1 MKSSSC
7 IQRERFVMA
16 KNKMVTCKTCGQEIA
31 KSAKVC
37 PNCGAKQ
44 KGGKLKIILI
54 VVVALIVIGALS
66 SGGNKSKKTDSS
78 SSSEKTEQ
86 AAEQKTNEQKPE
98 EEEAKQ
104 KPEEKEGEATKETQA
119 ATDETLIRDDFK
131 QAMDSYEAFFD
142 EYVETMRL
150 YKEDPT
156 NTEVLSQYS
165 DILMREAKMLKEFD
179 EWESEDMTTAETAY
193 YLEVQSRIYAKL
205 ATVE

>member
-1 MKSSSC
+1 
-7 IQRERFVMA
+7 MA
-16 KNKMVTCKTCGQEIA
+16 KNKMVTCKTCGHEIA

-44 KGGKLKIILI
+44 KGGKLKIVLI
-54 VVVALIVIGALS
+54 VVVALIVIGAIS

-78 SSSEKTEQ
+78 NSSAKTEQ
-86 AAEQKTNEQKPE
+86 TTEQKTKEQKPE
-98 EEEAKQ
+98 EKKEEE
-104 KPEEKEGEATKETQA
+104 PKETQ
-119 ATDETLIRDDFK
+119 TTIDETLIRDDFK

-156 NTEVLSQYS
+156 NAEVLAQHS
-165 DILMREAKMLKEFD
+165 DMLTREVTMLKEFD

-193 YLEVQSRIYAKL
+193 YLEVQSRIYDKL
-205 ATVE
+205 ATVA